1 MKISNSRDFRN
12 SVLEVERLLKLNSY
26 LGVVNFSHGLDCC
39 NKTSGRSLD
48 SVISQVLDHREGY
61 LTFEVRQSVH
71 LQKNPELR
79 RRLRKFSGLRIQL
92 RSANNKEIRKQNDD
106 APKGADSIGV
116 THGNC

>member
-12 SVLEVERLLKLNSY
+12 AVLEVERLLKSNRY
-26 LGVVNFSHGLDCC
+26 LAIVNFSHGLDFY

-48 SVISQVLDHREGY
+48 SVMSQVLNHRLGY
-61 LTFEVRQSVH
+61 LTFDAIQSVH

-92 RSANNKEIRKQNDD
+92 RTQQRAKFRKQNDE
-106 APKGADSIGV
+106 APQGADSIAGGV
-116 THGNC
+116 A